1 MRADLTRLSAD
12 STQAGIN
19 QMRPCAHAR
28 CVRPSGAS
36 SVCVCVG
43 WCLGEGC
50 LCGGVVAR
58 GRGGGMEM
66 YRAVSCVYV
75 LLILELLT
83 RKNGLLLVIFFK
95 LYLLHLIKYNLGH
108 K

>member
-1 MRADLTRLSAD
+1 MRTDLTRLSAD

-36 SVCVCVG
+36 TVCVCVG
-43 WCLGEGC
+43 WCLGEGWWR
-50 LCGGVVAR
+50 GVAR

-66 YRAVSCVYV
+66 YRVVSYV
-75 LLILELLT
+75 
-83 RKNGLLLVIFFK
+83 
-95 LYLLHLIKYNLGH
+95 
-108 K
+108 